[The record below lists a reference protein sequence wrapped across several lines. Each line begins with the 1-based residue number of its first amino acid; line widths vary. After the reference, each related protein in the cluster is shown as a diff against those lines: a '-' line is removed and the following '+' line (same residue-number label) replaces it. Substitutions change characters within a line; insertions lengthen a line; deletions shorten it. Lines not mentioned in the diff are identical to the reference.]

1 MVQTAAV
8 TPSLRDPLRNADFT
22 VLVAV
27 QCVTN
32 VCVWVFVVAVQWT
45 LTVSGESSTV
55 IASVQTALAIPFL
68 LFALPMGVWGERGAG
83 PVLMRGALLVLAGA
97 AAAAAVLAS
106 IGDVPPWLML
116 AAVVAVGAG
125 LSTITIAWQSLMP
138 HIVGRPLAGTA
149 AILDGASYNGARAIG
164 PIIGGALL
172 TATTSEALFLALGV
186 VFAVLVVP
194 LRSRRRVGSA
204 MPRSSERM
212 LPALAAS
219 TRFVWNSAWTR
230 RLLYRLSVFGVPSSC
245 LWALLPVIAYQR
257 LGLSSSQFG
266 LMFGLVGFG
275 AVVGTVAVMPLRR
288 RMTQN
293 AFICAGSLA
302 YAAVL
307 AAVAT
312 VSNVVVVAV
321 LMVVVGAS
329 WVGVQSSWMM
339 AAHGALPTWIRA
351 RVIALMLL
359 VFQGCQ
365 AVGSLVWGALADIV
379 SLEVAFAAAAVVMM
393 CAGMGALVHGIVPAE
408 TISPTLDDETRSA
421 VPLAPVAEESAPVRV
436 TVTYRVRPDGD
447 ASFRTLRRDL
457 ARARRRLGA
466 RRWTAEVGT
475 DRVIERFDF
484 RDVAEYR
491 RYLSTRLTDPERCLL
506 DRIWVDACAERPIS
520 RLSHR

>member
-1 MVQTAAV
+1 MPADRRGEPLMQPAAA
-8 TPSLRDPLRNADFT
+8 TPMLRDPLRNADFT

-68 LFALPMGVWGERGAG
+68 LLALPMGVWGERGAG
-83 PVLMRGALLVLAGA
+83 PVLMRGALLVIASA
-97 AAAAAVLAS
+97 AVAAAVLAS

-116 AAVVAVGAG
+116 ATVVAVGAG
-125 LSTITIAWQSLMP
+125 LSTITIARQSLMP
-138 HIVGRPLAGTA
+138 HIVGRPLAGNA

-172 TATTSEALFLALGV
+172 TATTSQAHFLTLGV
-186 VFAVLVVP
+186 VFAVLVMP
-194 LRSRRRVGSA
+194 LWSRRRAGTA

-212 LPALAAS
+212 APALEAS
-219 TRFVWNSAWTR
+219 TRFVRNSGWTR

-245 LWALLPVIAYQR
+245 LWALLPVIAHER
-257 LGLSSSQFG
+257 LGLSSSQCG
-266 LMFGLVGFG
+266 PMFGLVGFG

-321 LMVVVGAS
+321 LMVVVGGS

-365 AVGSLVWGALADIV
+365 AVGSIVWGALADAV
-379 SLEVAFAAAAVVMM
+379 SLDVAFAAASVVMVGASI
-393 CAGMGALVHGIVPAE
+393 CALVHGIVPAE
-408 TISPTLDDETRSA
+408 TIAPTLDDAGTRTAIPLSPA
-421 VPLAPVAEESAPVRV
+421 VEESAPVRV
-436 TVTYRVRPDGD
+436 TVIYRLRPSGH
-447 ASFRTLRRDL
+447 ASFRALRRDL

-466 RRWTAEVGT
+466 RRWTTEVGT
-475 DRVIERFDF
+475 DRVVEPFDF
-484 RDVAEYR
+484 RDVAGYR
-491 RYLSTRLTDPERCLL
+491 RYLSTG
-506 DRIWVDACAERPIS
+506 
-520 RLSHR
+520 

>member
-1 MVQTAAV
+1 MQTAAV

-68 LFALPMGVWGERGAG
+68 LLALPMGVWGERGAG
-83 PVLMRGALLVLAGA
+83 QVLMQGALLVLAGA
-97 AAAAAVLAS
+97 AVAAAVLAS
-106 IGDVPPWLML
+106 IGDVPAWLML
-116 AAVVAVGAG
+116 AAVGAVGVG

-138 HIVGRPLAGTA
+138 HIVGRPLAGTG

-194 LRSRRRVGSA
+194 LRSRRRVGSV
-204 MPRSSERM
+204 PRSSERM

-230 RLLYRLSVFGVPSSC
+230 RLLYRLSVFGMPSSC
-245 LWALLPVIAYQR
+245 LWALLPVIAYER
-257 LGLSSSQFG
+257 LGLSSSRFG

-436 TVTYRVRPDGD
+436 TVTYRVRPGGD